1 MIQQEAALLAALPRR
16 LLVGGEWREAGGGGR
31 LEVED
36 PATGEVIAEVA
47 DGDPAD
53 GVVAL
58 QAAERAQGGWA
69 AEAPRR
75 RGEVLRAAFERVTER
90 SRDLAL
96 LMTLEMGKPLAES
109 RAEVAYA
116 AEFLR
121 WYSEEA
127 VRVEGRFATAPDGG
141 GHLLTMRRP
150 VGPCV
155 LVTPWNFP
163 LAMVTRKLGPAL
175 AAGCT
180 VVLKPAAQTP
190 LTALVMAEILEECG
204 LPPGVL
210 NVITTSRAG
219 EVVEPLLRDARARK
233 LSFTGSTRVGS
244 RLMGLASERLLRVS
258 MELGGNAPFIVFE
271 DADLDAAVKGAVI
284 AKMRNAGEAC
294 TAANRFLVAE
304 PLAGEFSR
312 RLAAR
317 LGAMKVGRGTDPGV
331 EVGPLI
337 DRPAREKVQELVEGA
352 VGGGARV
359 LTGGGPLDGPGYFY
373 APTVLGGVP
382 ADARMAREEIFGPVA
397 PVSAFA
403 GEEEAITSANATRY
417 GLVAYV
423 YTSDLKR
430 ALRVAE
436 ALEVGMLG
444 VNQGMVSNPAAPFGG
459 VKESGFG
466 REGGREG
473 MEEYLELRYLAI
485 AR

>member
-53 GVVAL
+53 GVAAL